1 MNSIES
7 ILRLSDLSGARAM
20 MSLRSCWH
28 PPENEVYEA
37 GTIVFLEGAPCY
49 TISIIEWGKVALEMN
64 VHIVRTKEEPATSDV
79 ITRGGC
85 LCCSGLVESHLPT
98 ARAGT
103 LETAEVNTL
112 DTKELESVLEESPKT
127 GREAS
132 KNLARV
138 VPPGFER
145 TKETLGRILS
155 LIVECRNR
163 IPLLV
168 VDVHPEEHSRN
179 GWRVS

>member
-28 PPENEVYEA
+28 PPKNEVYEA

-64 VHIVRTKEEPATSDV
+64 VHIVRTKDEAATIDI
-79 ITRGGC
+79 ITRGGR
-85 LCCSGLVESHLPT
+85 LCCSGLVESHVPT

-103 LETAEVNTL
+103 LETAEASTL
-112 DTKELESVLEESPKT
+112 DTKELEDLLEESPQT

-132 KNLARV
+132 KNLAGVFLPR
-138 VPPGFER
+138 FER

-163 IPLLV
+163 IPLLA
-168 VDVHPEEHSRN
+168 VDVPPEEHSRS